1 MRARTI
7 VDPWILGADI
17 GIARTV
23 VGRRCADNEAHAYR
37 RLLMSSSVDGAAAVS
52 AVPLALENPHVG
64 SAEGRVTQRVAHRVH
79 STVDVAKVIKKVPQL
94 LRYVPR
100 AGGEGL
106 EEYQDVVRG
115 PRDDE
120 REQDRRERLRGL
132 TIGLL
137 LLYLLLLLV
146 WLLVQYTLAARCF
159 RHVLRVQWHPDVW
172 HLRRPPHYR
181 RRGTRHDVRAESV
194 GLAGPAVPVNV
205 DVTAVVLAVLHHT
218 VQLGRHGI
226 VVDHLYGRPLAILT
240 AVTRQ
245 FDHNR
250 INLEME
256 EAQRSI
262 GQCQIKCRFI

>member
-1 MRARTI
+1 MV
-7 VDPWILGADI
+7 VDPRLLGADI
-17 GIARTV
+17 GIARG
-23 VGRRCADNEAHAYR
+23 VGRRCAECEAHAYR
-37 RLLMSSSVDGAAAVS
+37 RLLMSSPVDRAAAVS

-64 SAEGRVTQRVAHRVH
+64 SAECRVTQRVAHRVN

-100 AGGEGL
+100 AGGQGL

-132 TIGLL
+132 AIGLL
-137 LLYLLLLLV
+137 LLQLLLLLV
-146 WLLVQYTLAARCF
+146 RLLVQYTLARCQ
-159 RHVLRVQWHPDVW
+159 RLRYALRVQWHPDVG
-172 HLRRPPHYR
+172 HLRRPPHHR
-181 RRGTRHDVRAESV
+181 RRGARH
-194 GLAGPAVPVNV
+194 GAGTETVHLGGTAVSGA
-205 DVTAVVLAVLHHT
+205 DVTAVVLAVFHHT

-245 FDHNR
+245 FDQNR
-250 INLEME
+250 INLETE
-256 EAQRSI
+256 ET
-262 GQCQIKCRFI
+262 